1 MTDLIERIATALEKI
16 ADNTSE
22 GFADGERRSAITGDL
37 STVGVT
43 ADMVE
48 EIGNTEETAS
58 YAELA
63 KAGDREALLALC
75 KDMSITVPPRTRTDT
90 LVKMLEDADM
100 KSGGT
105 VPPVEEVFD
114 PFAVPAVPP
123 ELTPEQVRE
132 VLTEVHAKEG
142 VPRVV
147 EILKKFGGGVAALKD
162 LQPEFFKAV
171 YDEAKK

>member
-16 ADNTSE
+16 ADNTDN
-22 GFADGERRSAITGDL
+22 GFAGSDMRPTIAEDL
-37 STVGVT
+37 VV
-43 ADMVE
+43 VE
-48 EIGNTEETAS
+48 ERSEESDNTEETAS

-63 KAGDREALLALC
+63 KAGNREALLSLC
-75 KDMSITVPPRTRTDT
+75 KDMSIAVPPRTRTDT

-105 VPPVEEVFD
+105 APPVEEVVD
-114 PFAVPAVPP
+114 PFADPAAPP

-147 EILKKFGGGVAALKD
+147 EILKKFGGGVTALKD
-162 LQPEFFKAV
+162 LQPAFFKAV